1 MHYALNAPV
10 PQHIYGYVEKRILFG
25 LEDVEGYEPCVITG
39 VTSIPGRAIHFSILC
54 ESGAQWARIPI
65 HCVFHKLPCDDE
77 KPAYE
82 VFDLQ
87 MWDCMGLEFS
97 VVQYTYFREMSCTF
111 RNREGKNVPAQY
123 WFTLDHTDNGFSLSP
138 TQHKCFHIL
147 KCFDG
152 SGQIAAMPNNRIVW
166 HDPSFVKLGAI
177 PQYKVMADVTWH
189 AEQQD
194 LDNPHDT
201 AFTE

>member
-10 PQHIYGYVEKRILFG
+10 PQHIYG
-25 LEDVEGYEPCVITG
+25 
-39 VTSIPGRAIHFSILC
+39 
-54 ESGAQWARIPI
+54 
-65 HCVFHKLPCDDE
+65 
-77 KPAYE
+77 
-82 VFDLQ
+82 
-87 MWDCMGLEFS
+87 
-97 VVQYTYFREMSCTF
+97 
-111 RNREGKNVPAQY
+111 
-123 WFTLDHTDNGFSLSP
+123 

-166 HDPSFVKLGAI
+166 H
-177 PQYKVMADVTWH
+177 

-194 LDNPHDT
+194 LDNPNDT